1 LQKNSIFALA
11 ILLDLMDADQ
21 EQFLKDELSSLVLMA
36 TVQRAKVYAPNSPEQ
51 NKRGFQTG
59 LRSKLEDLATQYK
72 NEVDEETHI
81 QNIIQL
87 SDSLT
92 QDHKDILNG
101 GRFRIGTAQ
110 KALNLYLKYLWCLG
124 KIPRPPHCPFDFQ
137 IIGKLT
143 DYKGPSWTTLDLAG
157 DYRGLVAAA
166 KRAAKGVSL
175 ATWELQTYNNA
186 QPPGAVDAQLTAHP

>member
-1 LQKNSIFALA
+1 
-11 ILLDLMDADQ
+11 MDADQ
-21 EQFLKDELSSLVLMA
+21 EQFLKDELSSLALMA
-36 TVQRAKVYAPNSPEQ
+36 TVQRAKVYAPKKPEQ
-51 NKRGFQTG
+51 NRRAFQTG
-59 LRSKLEDLATQYK
+59 LRSRLEDLATQYK

-81 QNIIQL
+81 QNIVHL

-143 DYKGPSWTTLDLAG
+143 DYNGPSWTTLDRVD
-157 DYRGLVAAA
+157 DYRSLVGAA
-166 KRAAKGVSL
+166 KRAAKAVSL

-186 QPPGAVDAQLTAHP
+186 QPRATVDVQLAAHC